1 MTCACAVY
9 IQYTLYSAIADFPT
23 LLSRCA
29 RPNLGWELRFDES
42 DESVVFQIKLN
53 SLPSRAAA
61 AITVVFLCVG
71 CGNRSPSAQ
80 HQQAG
85 GSTSLSPDAS
95 PDASTAPEAE
105 AGPPFEPVA
114 AATYVAKVKNLLL
127 ALPPANDEVATV
139 AADPT
144 QFKALVNGWMQQPQY
159 QQKMQR
165 FFELAFQQTQISA
178 ADYADQAYPQQIG
191 INTSTIPL
199 LIQNTQESFA
209 RTMLALIAAGQ
220 PLTAGLTTR
229 QLMLTTALKEL
240 YAFLDV
246 WEVDDNGKVTDRF
259 KQANSGLTIT
269 VEAAAG
275 PIPITDTLDPTSPNY
290 MHWYDPD
297 VATAGSNVAGC
308 TEDPIVYPV
317 KGLTLHYLL
326 YGALDG
332 RKNSAGTNCPPT
344 GGTASAPQLTAG
356 DFSDWSLVTVRAPA
370 AGETTT
376 HFYDLPALR
385 ASSELVLSIPRV
397 GFFSTPAFFANW
409 PTNISNQMR
418 VTLNQTLIVALGAQ
432 VDGADG
438 TVTPG
443 SPGLDTVHAAEPSCA
458 VCHQTLDPL
467 RSIFSATYS
476 WNYHNQLDTTLSA
489 QKGMFVFRGVI
500 QPVASMSDFG
510 GVLAGHPLFA
520 AAWAQK
526 LCYYA
531 NSSPCYSADPE
542 FQRVVTVFQDSGF
555 SWNTLVA
562 ELFSSPLVTNATET
576 QTADANGEVVA
587 VSRRDHLCAA
597 LDNRLGLSD
606 VCGLKAVTKKQ
617 QQATVAQI
625 ASGLPSDGYGRGST
639 IPVLPNQPTL
649 FYRAAIENICVAVA
663 AEVIDVAAANQTA
676 GVKYWSSSDPQTAI
690 SDFVSIV
697 MALPASD
704 PRAAPAA
711 QLLQT
716 HFSTALQQGAT
727 ATDALK
733 STFVTAC
740 LAPSAVSIGI

>member
-1 MTCACAVY
+1 MSEFSMPVAHF
-9 IQYTLYSAIADFPT
+9 LT
-23 LLSRCA
+23 LLSGRKS
-29 RPNLGWELRFDES
+29 PNWIWELGFDES
-42 DESVVFQIKLN
+42 IVFQVDLDRA
-53 SLPSRAAA
+53 SFVRAAVIA
-61 AITVVFLCVG
+61 AACVSVS
-71 CGNRSPSAQ
+71 CGSRSPSVQ
-80 HQQAG
+80 HGQSG

-95 PDASTAPEAE
+95 VTSQPE

-127 ALPPANDEVATV
+127 GLPATDDEVATV
-139 AADPT
+139 TADPT
-144 QFKALVNGWMQQPQY
+144 QLKTLVNGWMQQPRY

-191 INTSTIPL
+191 INTSTISL
-199 LIQNTQESFA
+199 LIQNTEESFA
-209 RTMLALIAAGQ
+209 RTMLALIANGQ
-220 PLTAGLTTR
+220 PLTAALTTR

-246 WEVDDNGKVTDRF
+246 WEVDDAGKVTDRF
-259 KQANSGLTIT
+259 KQANPGLTIT

-275 PIPITDTLDPTSPNY
+275 PIAIADTLDPTSPAY

-317 KGLTLHYLL
+317 RGLTLHYLL

-332 RKNSAGTNCPPT
+332 RKNSAGTQCPPT
-344 GGTASAPQLTAG
+344 AGTAAAPQLTAS
-356 DFSDWSLVTVRAPA
+356 DFSDWSLVTLRPPV

-385 ASSELVLSIPRV
+385 ASNELVLSIPRV
-397 GFFSTPAFFANW
+397 GFYSTPAFFANW

-418 VTLNQTLIVALGAQ
+418 VTMNQTLIVALGAQ
-432 VDGADG
+432 VDGSDG
-438 TVTPG
+438 TITPG
-443 SPGLDTVHAAEPSCA
+443 NPAPGLDTVHAAQPNCA
-458 VCHQTLDPL
+458 ACHLTLDPL

-476 WNYHNQLDTTLSA
+476 WNYHDQLDSTLSA
-489 QKGMFVFRGVI
+489 QKGMFAFHGVI
-500 QPVASMSDFG
+500 QPVASMSDLG
-510 GVLAGHPLFA
+510 DVLATHPLFA

-531 NSSPCYSADPE
+531 NSSPCVSVDPE
-542 FQRVVTVFQDSGF
+542 FQRIVTAFQDSGF

-562 ELFSSPLVTNATET
+562 ELFSSPLITNATET
-576 QTADANGEVVA
+576 ETADANGEVVA
-587 VSRRDHLCAA
+587 VSRRDHLCTA
-597 LDNRLGLSD
+597 LDSRLGLSD
-606 VCGLKAVTKKQ
+606 LCGRQATTKKQ
-617 QQATVAQI
+617 AVAQI

-649 FYRAAIENICVAVA
+649 FYRAAIENICEAVA
-663 AEVIDVAAANQTA
+663 AAVIDVATANQTA
-676 GVKYWSSSDPQTAI
+676 GTKYWSSADPQTAI
-690 SDFVSIV
+690 ADFVAII
-697 MALPASD
+697 MALPPSD
-704 PRAAPAA
+704 PRSPPVT
-711 QLLQT
+711 QLLQA
-716 HFSTALQQGAT
+716 HFAAALQQGAT
-727 ATDALK
+727 ASAALK